1 MTGDT
6 QIQLEQG
13 PHTAQIEY
21 VSGIYPDFAR
31 VDYLELIL
39 DESPAALGTWGIVK
53 ALYRSLLQKHEFL

>member
-53 ALYRSLLQKHEFL
+53 ALY